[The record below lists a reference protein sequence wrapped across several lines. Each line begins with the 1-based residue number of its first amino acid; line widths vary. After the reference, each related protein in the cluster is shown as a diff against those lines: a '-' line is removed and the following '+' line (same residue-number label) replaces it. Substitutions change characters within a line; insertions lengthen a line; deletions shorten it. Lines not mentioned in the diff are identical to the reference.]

1 MNRKGIAMKSIKI
14 EELSK
19 DLLHQLAKGAFLTV
33 KNEKNV
39 NTMTIG
45 WGSVGYIWNKP
56 ILMVP
61 VRYSRHTYTLINHAE
76 TFTVSVPV
84 TKNLKDA
91 LALCGT
97 KSGKNLD
104 KIKACGLTLVD
115 AKSVET
121 PIIGECD
128 LHIECKVV
136 YKQAMEPGNITEE
149 IRTMNY
155 PQNDFHVLF
164 YGEIVSA
171 YYI

>member
-1 MNRKGIAMKSIKI
+1 MKSIKI

-97 KSGKNLD
+97 KSGRNLD
-104 KIKACGLTLVD
+104 KIKASGLTLVD
-115 AKSVET
+115 ARSVES

-164 YGEIVSA
+164 YGEIVNA

>member
-1 MNRKGIAMKSIKI
+1 MKSIKI

-61 VRYSRHTYTLINHAE
+61 VRYSRHTYSLINHAE

-84 TKNLKDA
+84 TKKLKDA
-91 LALCGT
+91 LAHCGT
-97 KSGKNLD
+97 KYGKNLD
-104 KIKACGLTLVD
+104 KINACALNLVD

-149 IRTMNY
+149 IREMNY
-155 PQNDFHVLF
+155 PQSDFHVLF
-164 YGEIVSA
+164 YGEIVNA